1 MLIWLITWS
10 LRNRFLVLGGAL
22 AIIISGTL
30 SLASLNIDAFPD
42 TTPVQVQINT
52 VSPSLVPEEVERLI
66 TFPVEL
72 SLGGLPG
79 LKQVRSLSQFGLSQV
94 TVTFNDGTDIY
105 FARQLINERL
115 GTVELPPGIDRPEM
129 GPVATGLGEVLHY
142 LVKSD
147 GLDLTDLR
155 TYQNWKIRP
164 AMRPT
169 PGTAEINSW
178 GGFEKQYQVRVDP
191 LLLLKH
197 EIGFDQVI
205 RALRG
210 NNLNVG
216 GGNLVQTGEMLLI
229 HGVGRTNTIEQ
240 IENIMIASRDGTPIR
255 VHDVAKVAA
264 AGQTIRRGAV
274 TADGQGEAILGLGFM
289 LMGENSYQ
297 VTHRLRDKLEEVK
310 KDAPVGAQIETV
322 YDRTELV
329 DQVIETV
336 RDNLL
341 EGGLLVVTILYIL
354 LGNLRAGLIV
364 ATAIPLSMLFAFN
377 GMLQA
382 GIAGTLLSL
391 GAIDFGIVV
400 DSSVV
405 VVENV
410 IRHAAHGADGHKSRE
425 EIVRDAAIEVRKP
438 TVFGQLIIM
447 IVYIPILTLE
457 GVEGKMFRPMAL
469 TVIFVLVGSLI
480 MSLTLMPVLAYLF
493 LPKRMEEKDVWLIRA
508 AQWLY
513 APFLKLA
520 MRLRAATVGLALCL
534 LLVAGLIAWGMG
546 SEFVP
551 RLSEGAVV
559 IGLLRMPGT
568 SLEESTH
575 LNTQIEK
582 MLLQRFPEEI
592 EHVWSRTG
600 SPEVATD
607 AGSVEETDLFV
618 TLKPREKW
626 TATNKDGLRISTQ
639 DELVSQM
646 EQAVDDI
653 PGQLVAFTQPIE
665 QRINEMISGARSD
678 IALKLYGEN
687 FDTLVAKARELE
699 SVLRDVD
706 GCADL
711 AHKQIDGLPILRVR
725 IKQDQIARYGVP
737 AQAVLDLVESL
748 GGKVVGNVIEGQLP
762 FPLLVRLPD
771 VLRQSPESIES
782 IPVATAT
789 GERIP
794 LSRLADVKVEQGPK
808 IIYREWS
815 KRYLTVQCNVRGR
828 DIGSFVAEARQKI
841 DEQVELP
848 DGYRLDWG
856 GQFEN
861 MERAQKR
868 LMIVVPAAL
877 AMIVVLL
884 YLTYRNMVDTMF
896 VFASVPFACV
906 GGVLTL
912 WMREMPI
919 SVSAAVGFIT
929 LSGVSVLNGMIL
941 VSFLRNLL
949 NEGMPAGAAVEK
961 ACRTCLRTVLMTA
974 LVASVGFI
982 PMATSTGMGA
992 EVQRPLATV
1001 VIGGVITS
1009 TLFTLFVLPVLYLF
1023 GRSNVVATFSPASLA
1038 SGDSPVAHP

>member
-1 MLIWLITWS
+1 VI
-10 LRNRFLVLGGAL
+10 GAL
-22 AIIISGTL
+22 
-30 SLASLNIDAFPD
+30 
-42 TTPVQVQINT
+42 
-52 VSPSLVPEEVERLI
+52 
-66 TFPVEL
+66 
-72 SLGGLPG
+72 
-79 LKQVRSLSQFGLSQV
+79 
-94 TVTFNDGTDIY
+94 
-105 FARQLINERL
+105 
-115 GTVELPPGIDRPEM
+115 
-129 GPVATGLGEVLHY
+129 
-142 LVKSD
+142 
-147 GLDLTDLR
+147 R
-155 TYQNWKIRP
+155 T
-164 AMRPT
+164 
-169 PGTAEINSW
+169 
-178 GGFEKQYQVRVDP
+178 
-191 LLLLKH
+191 
-197 EIGFDQVI
+197 
-205 RALRG
+205 

-229 HGVGRTNTIEQ
+229 HGVGRTNTVEA
-240 IENIMIASRDGTPIR
+240 IENIMITAKEGTPI
-255 VHDVAKVAA
+255 HIGDVAHVAA
-264 AGQTIRRGAV
+264 VGQTLRRGAV
-274 TADGQGEAILGLGFM
+274 TADGDGEVVLGLGFM
-289 LMGENSYQ
+289 LMGENSYK

-310 KDAPVGAQIETV
+310 KSAPAGARVETV

-341 EGGLLVVTILYIL
+341 EGGLLVVTLLFIL

-377 GMLQA
+377 GMLCF

-410 IRHAAHGADGHKSRE
+410 IRHLAHGEAEHKSRE
-425 EIVRDAAIEVRKP
+425 EVVRDAAIEVRKP

-480 MSLTLMPVLAYLF
+480 LSLTLMPVLAYLF
-493 LPKRMEEKDVWLIRA
+493 LPKRMEEKDVLPIRL

-513 APFLKLA
+513 VPFLRLA
-520 MRLRAATVGLALCL
+520 MRLRWATVGLAACL
-534 LLVAGLIAWGMG
+534 LLLAGLIALSLG

-551 RLSEGAVV
+551 RLSEGAVN
-559 IGLLRMPGT
+559 IALMRMPGT
-568 SLEESTH
+568 SLEESTQ
-575 LNTQIEK
+575 LNTE
-582 MLLQRFPEEI
+582 MERLLLKNFPDEI
-592 EHVWSRTG
+592 EHIWSRVG
-600 SPEVATD
+600 GPEVATD
-607 AGSVEETDLFV
+607 AGSIEESDMFI
-618 TLKPREKW
+618 TLKPRDKW
-626 TATNKDGLRISTQ
+626 KRAKTQ
-639 DELVSQM
+639 DELVAQM
-646 EQAVDDI
+646 EKTVDDI
-653 PGQLVAFTQPIE
+653 PGQIVAFTQPIE
-665 QRINEMISGARSD
+665 MRINEMISGARAD
-678 IALKLYGEN
+678 IALKLYCEN
-687 FDTLVAKARELE
+687 IDKPVEQVIDELVETGRALE
-699 SVLRDVD
+699 KVLRDID

-711 AHKQIDGLPILRVR
+711 GHKQIDGLPILRVH
-725 IKQDQIARYGVP
+725 IKQDQIARYNIP
-737 AQAVLDLVESL
+737 AEAVLDLIESL

-762 FPLLVRLPD
+762 FPLLVRLPERI
-771 VLRQSPESIES
+771 RQSPESIAA
-782 IPVATAT
+782 IPVATSS

-794 LSRLADVKVEQGPK
+794 LSRLADVQMVSGPK
-808 IIYREWS
+808 IIFREWG
-815 KRYLTVQCNVRGR
+815 KRLLTVQCNVRGR
-828 DIGSFVAEARQKI
+828 DMGSFVAEARDKI
-841 DEQVELP
+841 AEKVELP
-848 DGYRLDWG
+848 DGYRIDWG

-884 YLTYRNMVDTMF
+884 YLTYRNVVDTLF

-912 WMREMPI
+912 WARAMPI

-949 NEGMPAGAAVEK
+949 STGVPAWMAVEK
-961 ACRTCLRTVLMTA
+961 SCRTCLRTVLMTA

-1001 VIGGVITS
+1001 VIGGVMTS
-1009 TLFTLFVLPVLYLF
+1009 TVFTLFVLPVLYLF
-1023 GRSNVVATFSPASLA
+1023 GRDDPTLRRR
-1038 SGDSPVAHP
+1038 

>member
-1 MLIWLITWS
+1 MLSWLITWS
-10 LRNRFLVLGGAL
+10 LRNRFLVLGGTLVL
-22 AIIISGTL
+22 AVSGLL
-30 SLASLNIDAFPD
+30 SLRALNIDAFPD

-72 SLGGLPG
+72 CLSGLRG

-94 TVTFNDGTDIY
+94 TVTFDDGTDIY

-115 GTVELPPGIDRPEM
+115 GTVELPAGIDRPEM

-191 LLLLKH
+191 LRLLKH
-197 EIGFDQVI
+197 EIGFDEVI

-240 IENIMIASRDGTPIR
+240 IENIMIAARDGTPIR
-255 VHDVAKVAA
+255 IRDVAKVAA
-264 AGQTIRRGAV
+264 VGQTIRRGAV

-289 LMGENSYQ
+289 LMGENSYK
-297 VTHRLRDKLEEVK
+297 VTHRLRAKLEEVK
-310 KDAPVGAQIETV
+310 KDAPVGAKVETV

-341 EGGLLVVTILYIL
+341 EGALLVVAILYVL
-354 LGNLRAGLIV
+354 LGSLRAGLIV
-364 ATAIPLSMLFAFN
+364 ATAIPLSMLFAFSC
-377 GMLQA
+377 MLQA

-410 IRHAAHGADGHKSRE
+410 IRHAAHGAGAHKGRE
-425 EIVRDAAIEVRKP
+425 DMVRDAAIEVRKP

-447 IVYIPILTLE
+447 IVYIPILTLQ

-480 MSLTLMPVLAYLF
+480 LSLTLMPVLAYLF
-493 LPKRMEEKDVWLIRA
+493 LPRRPEEKDVWLMRA

-513 APFLKLA
+513 APLLKLA

-534 LLVAGLIAWGMG
+534 LFGAGLIAWGLG

-559 IGLLRMPGT
+559 IVLLRMPGT

-626 TATNKDGLRISTQ
+626 KHARTQ
-639 DELVSQM
+639 EELVALM

-678 IALKLYGEN
+678 IALKLYGED
-687 FDTLVAKARELE
+687 FDTLVDKGREIE
-699 SVLRDVD
+699 AVLRAVD

-711 AHKQIDGLPILRVR
+711 SHKQISGLPILRVR
-725 IKQDQIARYGVP
+725 VKQDQIARYGVP
-737 AQAVLDLVESL
+737 AQSVLELVESL
-748 GGKVVGNVIEGQLP
+748 GGKVVGDVIEGQLP

-771 VLRQSPESIES
+771 GLRQSPETIES

-808 IIYREWS
+808 IIYREWG
-815 KRYLTVQCNVRGR
+815 KRHLTVQCNVRGR
-828 DIGSFVAEARQKI
+828 DMGGFVAEARQKI
-841 DEQVELP
+841 AEKVELP
-848 DGYRLDWG
+848 DGYRIEWG

-877 AMIVVLL
+877 ATIVVLL
-884 YLTYRNMVDTMF
+884 YLTYRNVVDTAF

-912 WMREMPI
+912 WMRAMPI

-949 NEGMPAGAAVEK
+949 DEGMPAGSAVEK
-961 ACRTCLRTVLMTA
+961 ACRMCLRTVLMTA

-1023 GRSNVVATFSPASLA
+1023 GRSSAALAFTPVSLA
-1038 SGDSPVAHP
+1038 STEH

>member
-1 MLIWLITWS
+1 MLAWLITWS

-22 AIIISGTL
+22 AIAVSGLL
-30 SLASLNIDAFPD
+30 SLRALNIDAFPD

-52 VSPSLVPEEVERLI
+52 VSPSLVPEEVERQI

-72 SLGGLPG
+72 CLSGLPG

-94 TVTFNDGTDIY
+94 TVTFEDGTDIY

-115 GTVELPPGIDRPEM
+115 GTVELPPDIDRPEM

-142 LVKSD
+142 LLTSD

-155 TYQNWKIRP
+155 TYQNWKVRP
-164 AMRPT
+164 AMRPV

-191 LLLLKH
+191 LRLLKYDLGFH
-197 EIGFDQVI
+197 EVT

-216 GGNLVQTGEMLLI
+216 GGNLVQTGEVLLI

-240 IENIMIASRDGTPIR
+240 IEHIMIAARDGTPIR
-255 VHDVAKVAA
+255 IRDVAEVGV

-274 TADGQGEAILGLGFM
+274 TADGRGEAVLGLGFM
-289 LMGENSYQ
+289 LMGENSYN
-297 VTHRLRDKLEEVK
+297 VTHRLRDKLDEVK
-310 KDAPVGAQIETV
+310 GDAPVGAKVETV

-341 EGGLLVVTILYIL
+341 EGGLLVVTILFVL

-410 IRHAAHGADGHKSRE
+410 IRHLAHGEAEHKSRE
-425 EIVRDAAIEVRKP
+425 DVVRDAAIEVRKP
-438 TVFGQLIIM
+438 TVFGQLIIL
-447 IVYIPILTLE
+447 IVYVPILTLQ

-480 MSLTLMPVLAYLF
+480 LSLTLMPVLAYLF
-493 LPKRMEEKDVWLIRA
+493 LPHRLEEKDVWLIRA

-513 APFLKLA
+513 LPFLRLA
-520 MRLRAATVGLALCL
+520 MRLRAATVGLACCVL
-534 LLVAGLIAWGMG
+534 LLAGLIAWGLG

-575 LNTQIEK
+575 LNTQIER

-607 AGSVEETDLFV
+607 AGSVEETDMFV
-618 TLKPREKW
+618 TLKPREKCRAW
-626 TATNKDGLRISTQ
+626 PTSRCSWDRRSFTAN
-639 DELVSQM
+639 
-646 EQAVDDI
+646 
-653 PGQLVAFTQPIE
+653 
-665 QRINEMISGARSD
+665 GAR
-678 IALKLYGEN
+678 G
-687 FDTLVAKARELE
+687 T
-699 SVLRDVD
+699 
-706 GCADL
+706 
-711 AHKQIDGLPILRVR
+711 
-725 IKQDQIARYGVP
+725 
-737 AQAVLDLVESL
+737 
-748 GGKVVGNVIEGQLP
+748 
-762 FPLLVRLPD
+762 
-771 VLRQSPESIES
+771 
-782 IPVATAT
+782 
-789 GERIP
+789 
-794 LSRLADVKVEQGPK
+794 
-808 IIYREWS
+808 
-815 KRYLTVQCNVRGR
+815 
-828 DIGSFVAEARQKI
+828 
-841 DEQVELP
+841 
-848 DGYRLDWG
+848 
-856 GQFEN
+856 
-861 MERAQKR
+861 
-868 LMIVVPAAL
+868 
-877 AMIVVLL
+877 
-884 YLTYRNMVDTMF
+884 
-896 VFASVPFACV
+896 
-906 GGVLTL
+906 
-912 WMREMPI
+912 
-919 SVSAAVGFIT
+919 
-929 LSGVSVLNGMIL
+929 
-941 VSFLRNLL
+941 
-949 NEGMPAGAAVEK
+949 
-961 ACRTCLRTVLMTA
+961 
-974 LVASVGFI
+974 
-982 PMATSTGMGA
+982 
-992 EVQRPLATV
+992 
-1001 VIGGVITS
+1001 
-1009 TLFTLFVLPVLYLF
+1009 
-1023 GRSNVVATFSPASLA
+1023 
-1038 SGDSPVAHP
+1038 

>member
-1 MLIWLITWS
+1 MLAWLITWS
-10 LRNRFLVLGGAL
+10 LHHRYLVLLGSL
-22 AIIISGTL
+22 LIVVSGVL
-30 SLASLNIDAFPD
+30 SLRALNIDAFPD

-52 VSPSLVPEEVERLI
+52 VSPSLVPEEVERQI

-72 SLGGLPG
+72 SLNGLPG

-94 TVTFNDGTDIY
+94 TVTFDDGTDIY

-155 TYQNWKIRP
+155 TYQNWKVRP
-164 AMRPT
+164 EMRPV

-191 LLLLKH
+191 LRLLKYDL
-197 EIGFDQVI
+197 GFAEVI

-229 HGVGRTNTIEQ
+229 HGVGRTNTVEQ
-240 IENIMIASRDGTPIR
+240 IENIMITAREGTPIR
-255 VHDVAKVAA
+255 IRDVAKVEAV
-264 AGQTIRRGAV
+264 GQTLRRGAV

-289 LMGENSYQ
+289 LMGENSYT

-310 KDAPVGAQIETV
+310 KDTPVGGRIETV

-341 EGGLLVVTILYIL
+341 EGGLLVVTLLYIL

-377 GMLQA
+377 GMLQF

-410 IRHAAHGADGHKSRE
+410 IRHVAHGETAHKSRE
-425 EIVRDAAIEVRKP
+425 EVVRDAAIEVRKP

-469 TVIFVLVGSLI
+469 TVVFVLIGSLI
-480 MSLTLMPVLAYLF
+480 LSLTLMPVLAYMF
-493 LPKRMEEKDVWLIRA
+493 LPKRMEEKDVWLIRLA
-508 AQWLY
+508 RWLY
-513 APFLKLA
+513 TPFLRLA
-520 MRLRAATVGLALCL
+520 MRLRWATVGLAACL
-534 LLVAGLIAWGMG
+534 LLLAGLIALGMG

-582 MLLQRFPEEI
+582 MLLQRFPDEI

-607 AGSVEETDLFV
+607 AGSVEETDMFV

-626 TATNKDGLRISTQ
+626 TAKNKDGKRVATQ
-639 DELVSQM
+639 DELVALM
-646 EQAVDDI
+646 ETAVDDI

-687 FDTLVAKARELE
+687 FATLVSKGQELE
-699 SVLRDVD
+699 SVLREID

-711 AHKQIDGLPILRVR
+711 SHKQIAGLPILRVR
-725 IKQDQIARYGVP
+725 IKQDQIARYGVS
-737 AQAVLDLVESL
+737 AEAVLDLIESL

-771 VLRQSPESIES
+771 EMRQSPESIAS
-782 IPVATAT
+782 IPVATAS

-794 LSRLADVKVEQGPK
+794 LSRLAEVKVEKGPK
-808 IIYREWS
+808 IVFREWS
-815 KRYLTVQCNVRGR
+815 KRYLTIQANVRGR
-828 DIGSFVAEARQKI
+828 DIGSFVAEAREKI
-841 DEQVELP
+841 AEKVELP

-884 YLTYRNMVDTMF
+884 YLTYRNVVDTAF

-912 WMREMPI
+912 WARGMPI

-949 NEGMPAGAAVEK
+949 NEGLPAWTAVEK
-961 ACRTCLRTVLMTA
+961 SCRTCLRTVLMTA

-1009 TLFTLFVLPVLYLF
+1009 TVFTLFVLPVLYLF
-1023 GRSNVVATFSPASLA
+1023 GRSRDVSGAAVASA
-1038 SGDSPVAHP
+1038 D

>member
-1 MLIWLITWS
+1 
-10 LRNRFLVLGGAL
+10 
-22 AIIISGTL
+22 
-30 SLASLNIDAFPD
+30 
-42 TTPVQVQINT
+42 
-52 VSPSLVPEEVERLI
+52 
-66 TFPVEL
+66 
-72 SLGGLPG
+72 
-79 LKQVRSLSQFGLSQV
+79 
-94 TVTFNDGTDIY
+94 
-105 FARQLINERL
+105 
-115 GTVELPPGIDRPEM
+115 
-129 GPVATGLGEVLHY
+129 
-142 LVKSD
+142 
-147 GLDLTDLR
+147 
-155 TYQNWKIRP
+155 
-164 AMRPT
+164 
-169 PGTAEINSW
+169 
-178 GGFEKQYQVRVDP
+178 
-191 LLLLKH
+191 
-197 EIGFDQVI
+197 
-205 RALRG
+205 
-210 NNLNVG
+210 
-216 GGNLVQTGEMLLI
+216 
-229 HGVGRTNTIEQ
+229 
-240 IENIMIASRDGTPIR
+240 
-255 VHDVAKVAA
+255 
-264 AGQTIRRGAV
+264 
-274 TADGQGEAILGLGFM
+274 
-289 LMGENSYQ
+289 
-297 VTHRLRDKLEEVK
+297 
-310 KDAPVGAQIETV
+310 
-322 YDRTELV
+322 
-329 DQVIETV
+329 V

-639 DELVSQM
+639 DELVAQM